1 MIPANTDQ
9 ALARLKAETLI
20 ESLDWLREFHGRIVV
35 VKFGGNAMVDEQ
47 LQLAF
52 AQDMAYLRFVGI
64 KPVVVHGGGP
74 QITARLAEIGIESEF
89 RAGMRYTDE
98 NTMTVV
104 RDVLRN
110 TISKNLANLI
120 EESGAQTVV
129 LSGEDDSLFRAVKV
143 KGQTSE
149 GEVDLGLVG
158 EVKTVNPRAVLQAL
172 DQGKVPVISSVAP
185 SNSGQLLN
193 VNADLAASALAIA
206 LGADKLMVLTDV
218 PGLYANWPEI
228 DSLLS
233 EISVE
238 ELTELMPKLESGMIP
253 KMQACLRAVQGG
265 VPKAHIIDGRQPHS
279 ILLEIFTK
287 AGVGT
292 QVTSYGRIDQA
303 LFKGR

>member
-98 NTMTVV
+98 KTMTVV

-110 TISKNLANLI
+110 QISKNLANLI

-218 PGLYANWPEI
+218 PGLYANWPEK

-292 QVTSYGRIDQA
+292 QVTS
-303 LFKGR
+303 

>member
-98 NTMTVV
+98 KTMTVV

-110 TISKNLANLI
+110 TISKNLANII

-292 QVTSYGRIDQA
+292 QVTS
-303 LFKGR
+303 

>member
-98 NTMTVV
+98 KTMTVV

-110 TISKNLANLI
+110 QISKNLANLI

-172 DQGKVPVISSVAP
+172 DQGKVPVISSIAP
-185 SNSGQLLN
+185 SNQGQLLN

-238 ELTELMPKLESGMIP
+238 ELTDLMPKLESGMIP

-292 QVTSYGRIDQA
+292 QVTS
-303 LFKGR
+303 

>member
-1 MIPANTDQ
+1 
-9 ALARLKAETLI
+9 
-20 ESLDWLREFHGRIVV
+20 

-98 NTMTVV
+98 KTMMVV

-110 TISKNLANLI
+110 QISKNLATLI

-129 LSGEDDSLFRAVKV
+129 LSGEDDSLFRATKV

-218 PGLYANWPEI
+218 PGLYANWPEL

-292 QVTSYGRIDQA
+292 QVTS
-303 LFKGR
+303 

>member
-98 NTMTVV
+98 KTMTVV

-129 LSGEDDSLFRAVKV
+129 LSGEDDSLFRATKV

-185 SNSGQLLN
+185 SNEGQLLN

-253 KMQACLRAVQGG
+253 KMQACLSAVQGG

-292 QVTSYGRIDQA
+292 QVTS
-303 LFKGR
+303 